1 MSITV
6 REFSGKV
13 IKSTGDGSLCVFD
26 GPVRATRCALA
37 LRARLKELDLHIRC
51 GLNFGR
57 VEWVAND
64 VVGKTVN
71 ISSCVMDLAEADQI
85 FLTKDTADV
94 LTGADLSK

>member
-1 MSITV
+1 MRTSA
-6 REFSGKV
+6 SGPPK
-13 IKSTGDGSLCVFD
+13 GAG
-26 GPVRATRCALA
+26 
-37 LRARLKELDLHIRC
+37 LHIRC